1 MDKTQLAKWK
11 GELEMQ
17 LAEVEKQLTVIEK
30 KRAVLKAKVAAV
42 TILLSPTEE
51 ITAIENYEVRDP
63 VGAFI
68 ADLKMNGWSVWKHE
82 GHGVRTNRY
91 DASRGGQSVELLIKF
106 SKLSEVSGRYWFGV
120 NPDHL
125 ENRNG
130 GVILLLGTHKKYI
143 CLPFNKLHEM
153 LEGSRKT
160 RSGQKLFEIR
170 QKSEQVEL
178 QPAGTGGKWINVTS
192 YLNREG
198 LKRVGIN

>member
-11 GELEMQ
+11 REIEMQ

-30 KRAVLKAKVAAV
+30 KRAVLKAQLGAV
-42 TILLSPTEE
+42 TTLLSPTEE

-68 ADLKMNGWSVWKHE
+68 ADLKVNGWSVGKH
-82 GHGVRTNRY
+82 GGKAKRY
-91 DASRGGQSVELLIKF
+91 DANRGGQSVELWIKF
-106 SKLSEVSGRYWFGV
+106 SKLHEVLGRYWFGV
-120 NPDHL
+120 NPAHL

-143 CLPFNKLHEM
+143 CLPFTKLHEM
-153 LEGSRKT
+153 LEGSKNT
-160 RSGQKLFEIR
+160 QAGQKEFLVR
-170 QKSEQVEL
+170 QEGGQVEL

-192 YLNREG
+192 YLNGGG
-198 LKRVGIN
+198 LKRIGID